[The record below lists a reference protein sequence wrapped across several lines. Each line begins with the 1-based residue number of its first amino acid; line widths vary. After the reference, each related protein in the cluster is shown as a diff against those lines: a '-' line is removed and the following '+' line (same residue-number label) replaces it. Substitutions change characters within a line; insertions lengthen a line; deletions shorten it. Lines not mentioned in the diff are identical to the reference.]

1 MACFAEDPRNLK
13 LGLAAD
19 GFNPFSNMSTT
30 YSCWPVMLVT
40 YNLPPWL
47 CMKKENIMLTLLIP
61 GPKQPGKDI
70 DIYLQ
75 PLIEDLQELWNNGV
89 NVYDSY
95 TNSCFNL
102 RAILMWT
109 INDFRG
115 YGNLSGCTTK
125 GKVACPL
132 CGDKTNELPLR
143 HNLDVMHVEK
153 NICESIIGTL
163 FDISGKTKDKIN
175 ARKDLEDMGVCHE
188 LHPKDHGCRTYLPA
202 ASHTLSKTEK
212 ENFSLRGLLP
222 KGPRMAI
229 MRLCAF
235 FNKLCQRVIDREV
248 VVALEDEVVETICFI
263 VECYLVDETVIF
275 YSGYFKHDF
284 GGNDQNARNQD
295 FFSDVILEGHPIL
308 GGKSMSLSDE
318 VLERAHSYVLF
329 NTTVTKP
336 FLQMH
341 LEELKQSN
349 KNLERNHNLLQKTHA
364 NNFATWLKEKVSFL
378 TSICEDGE
386 TLKWLANSPRN
397 HAMSYNGYVINGQ
410 RFHTKDVDKS
420 TQNSGVSIEA
430 TTICR
435 ASAKDTSQVVD
446 VVAYYGVI
454 KEIILLDYF
463 QFQLPIFK
471 CHWANAGHGVKFE
484 DGFTLVNLHQSQNQ
498 YVREPFFLASQAKQV
513 FYSREI
519 DSPSWY
525 IVLKA
530 PPRGYYELE
539 MYNEDQDLTSRPE
552 YVTTRYMNI
561 YDDSEEVSYVIEDCE
576 GLLV

>member
-1 MACFAEDPRNLK
+1 
-13 LGLAAD
+13 
-19 GFNPFSNMSTT
+19 
-30 YSCWPVMLVT
+30 
-40 YNLPPWL
+40 
-47 CMKKENIMLTLLIP
+47 
-61 GPKQPGKDI
+61 
-70 DIYLQ
+70 
-75 PLIEDLQELWNNGV
+75 
-89 NVYDSY
+89 
-95 TNSCFNL
+95 
-102 RAILMWT
+102 
-109 INDFRG
+109 
-115 YGNLSGCTTK
+115 
-125 GKVACPL
+125 
-132 CGDKTNELPLR
+132 
-143 HNLDVMHVEK
+143 
-153 NICESIIGTL
+153 
-163 FDISGKTKDKIN
+163 
-175 ARKDLEDMGVCHE
+175 MGIRHE
-188 LHPKDHGCRTYLPA
+188 LHPKDHGRRTYLPLA
-202 ASHTLSKTEK
+202 PHTLSKTEK
-212 ENFSLRGLLP
+212 EKFCERLFNLKLPDGYSSNIGNCVSIEECKITGLKSHDCHVLIQQLLVVALRGLLP

-248 VVALEDEVVETICFI
+248 VVALEDEVVETICMFERFFPPSFFDI
-263 VECYLVDETVIF
+263 MIHLSIHLGREARLGGPIQYRWMYPFERYMKILKGYVKNRARPKVCIAECYLVDETVTF
-275 YSGYFKHDF
+275 CSGYFNHDF

-318 VLERAHSYVLF
+318 VLERAHRYVLF
-329 NTTVTKP
+329 NTTVTEP

-386 TLKWLANSPRN
+386 TLKWLANGPRN

-454 KEIILLDYF
+454 KEIILLDYY

-498 YVREPFFLASQAKQV
+498 YVREPFILATQAKQV
-513 FYSREI
+513 FYSKEI
-519 DSPSWY
+519 DSPNWY
-525 IVLKA
+525 VVLKA

-539 MYNEDQDLTSRPE
+539 MYNEDEDLTSRPE
-552 YVTTRYMNI
+552 YVTTHNMNI
-561 YDDSEEVSYVIEDCE
+561 YDDSEEVSYVREDCE
-576 GLLV
+576 GVLV